1 MWNKLLG
8 VFLLAAAFGLP
19 AHAQHSN
26 VQVKIFG
33 FEEGLSHRNVFKVQ
47 QDRRGY
53 LWVGAIN
60 GLDRYDGYT
69 FLHYNRMDRRHFVPV
84 EYITDLYIDSRDRIW
99 AAHPR
104 QVSMLSP
111 ENGKTAA
118 VPLQGGV
125 APSNFA
131 EDHRGNI
138 WAALF
143 DERSGETRL
152 TLLDLQGLQNKS
164 IAVPGKYAR
173 RPMAGLS
180 RYLYAGA
187 WEDEL
192 WQIDPVAGRVLRK
205 WNLPASG
212 GRPKPRI
219 VHLQAIGD
227 SLFVLASDSRVF
239 TFHPASGA
247 FSLHPMSRQIKDKG
261 KAAALLAEPDGNVW
275 VAGENILWHYE
286 PASRQ
291 VTDFDAPVRQSIKN
305 YLNYRQVFADRSGV
319 VWVAS
324 DFGLVKIVRSVNLF
338 TTYLNGGSE
347 YCSDGFCST
356 RGIAEDDKGN
366 IYISYYNSIHVLDP
380 RTEYLRPLF
389 PNNEFSNNPYGL
401 IWQNNALWTGNGMRI
416 DLQTMEIDTLIEQ
429 GEANLASVCA
439 DAEGMIWFGYRNGL
453 FHYDPLARKL
463 TNLSDLL
470 EPGFRGEIS
479 YVYSGK
485 TDHLLWVGTINHG
498 LYKIDRKSGRT
509 VHYHAGEGSP
519 ARLAVNEVNAVYEDR
534 RGYVWLSTTN
544 GLHRLRPSDHQLRVF
559 NENHGL
565 PNSILAGF
573 LSEGDSCLWIST
585 FRGLCRFNMY
595 KSECANFFETD
606 GLSHNEFNRTSF
618 YLARDGRMY
627 FGGLDGV
634 NAFYPGPGLVD
645 MRSRV
650 YEGPL
655 LLTGFSR
662 FDGDSLYVISA
673 GIDNG
678 QELVL
683 THRDRM
689 FSFGFAVADFRQT
702 SDKKFS
708 YRLEGYENTWS
719 APSSV
724 NEARY
729 NNIPAGRHF
738 FRVRARSGNNDWSRN
753 ELIIPIVI
761 RQAWYLSYWFWL
773 AIAALLLGGAY
784 GFVRYRIY
792 NLRRRE
798 RMLEKLVGAR
808 TQQLEVA
815 RQESENL
822 LLNILPAQIA
832 EELKRNG
839 KARAQ
844 RHEQATVMFS
854 DFRDFTSIAERMDPE
869 QLVQEIDTCYR
880 AFDDIIG
887 RHGLEKIKTIGDAY
901 MCMAIDP
908 GAEGPLRTV
917 QAALD
922 IQEFLARHA
931 DEKRRS
937 GQPHFEARIG
947 IHTGPIV
954 AGVVG
959 SKKFAYDIWGDTV
972 NIASRMETHGEVG
985 RVNISGATYA
995 WVNHVFRCAHRGS
1008 FSARHNRDIDM
1019 YFVEE
1024 PHLRTMVT
1032 TRS

>member
-1 MWNKLLG
+1 MCKKCFWL
-8 VFLLAAAFGLP
+8 FLLAAACGLP
-19 AHAQHSN
+19 ARAQSPK
-26 VQVKIFG
+26 VQVRVLG
-33 FEEGLSHRNVFKVQ
+33 FEEGLSHRNVFKIQ

-60 GLDRYDGYT
+60 GLDRYDGYA
-69 FLHYNRMDRRHFVPV
+69 FLHYNRLNPRNYMPV
-84 EYITDLYIDSRDRIW
+84 EYVTDLCIDRRDRIW

-104 QVSMLSP
+104 QVTILSP
-111 ENGKTAA
+111 ETGQVTEA
-118 VPLQGGV
+118 PLPEGM
-125 APSNFA
+125 APSNLA
-131 EDHRGNI
+131 EDHRGAV

-143 DERSGETRL
+143 DEKTGET
-152 TLLDLQGLQNKS
+152 TLSALDPNGLPGKT

-173 RPMAGLS
+173 RPMAALS
-180 RYLYAGA
+180 RHLYAGA

-192 WQIDPVAGRVLRK
+192 WQIDPGAGRVIKK
-205 WNLPASG
+205 WNLPPA
-212 GRPKPRI
+212 GRTKSRI
-219 VHLQAIGD
+219 VCLQALGD

-247 FSLHPMSRQIKDKG
+247 FSLHPISRDIKNKG
-261 KAAALLAEPDGNVW
+261 KATALLAEPDGNVW
-275 VAGENILWHYE
+275 VGGENILWQYE
-286 PASRQ
+286 PSSQ
-291 VTDFDAPVRQSIKN
+291 KVTDHDAPVRKDIKN
-305 YLNYRQVFADRSGV
+305 YLNYRQLFADRSGV
-319 VWVAS
+319 IWVAS
-324 DFGLVKIVRSVNLF
+324 DFGLVKILRSVNLF
-338 TTYLNGGSE
+338 TNYLYGGSE

-380 RTEYLRPLF
+380 RTDYLRPLF
-389 PNNEFSNNPYGL
+389 PNNEFSNSPYGL
-401 IWQNNALWTGNGMRI
+401 LWLDNNLYTGNGLRIDLKNMRI
-416 DLQTMEIDTLIEQ
+416 DTLLEQ
-429 GEANLASVCA
+429 GAANLASVCA

-453 FHYDPLARKL
+453 YHYDPYNRKL
-463 TNLSDLL
+463 TRLSDLL
-470 EPGFRGEIS
+470 EPEFQGEIA
-479 YVYSGK
+479 YVYAGK
-485 TDHLLWVGTINHG
+485 TDSLLWVGTVNRG
-498 LYKIDRKSGRT
+498 LYLIDRRSGRT
-509 VHYHAGEGSP
+509 TRYHDGEDSP
-519 ARLAVNEVNAVYEDR
+519 ARLTVNEVNAVYEDR

-544 GLHRLRPSDHQLRVF
+544 GLHRLRPSDNYLRIF
-559 NENHGL
+559 TEKEGL
-565 PNSILAGF
+565 PNNILAGF
-573 LSEGDSCLWIST
+573 LSEGDSCLWISS

-683 THRDRM
+683 AHRDRM
-689 FSFGFAVADFRQT
+689 FSFSFAVADFRQT
-702 SDKKFS
+702 SGKQFS

-729 NNIPAGRHF
+729 NNIPAGRYF

-761 RQAWYLSYWFWL
+761 RQAWYRSYWFWL

-798 RMLEKLVGAR
+798 RVLEQLVGAR
-808 TQQLEVA
+808 TQQLEAA
-815 RQESENL
+815 RHESESL

-844 RHEQATVMFS
+844 RHDQATVMFS

-869 QLVQEIDTCYR
+869 DLVEEIDTCYR
-880 AFDDIIG
+880 AFDDIIE

-908 GAEGPLRTV
+908 GAEGPVRTV

-922 IQEFLARHA
+922 IQVFLARHA
-931 DEKRRS
+931 EEKRRS

-985 RVNISGATYA
+985 RVNISGATQA
-995 WVNHVFRCAHRGS
+995 LVNNAYQCTYRGR
-1008 FSARHNRDIDM
+1008 FSARHKRDIDM
-1019 YFVEE
+1019 YFVEGKASGN
-1024 PHLRTMVT
+1024 PPDVN
-1032 TRS
+1032 